1 VPEGTDII
9 DVPRYRDPLESPVAI
24 KEITIE
30 LPIFLR
36 VDEVADLL
44 RTSPKAVY
52 TMIERQ
58 QLPGVT
64 RVRRRVLVR
73 RDLLLH
79 WLRQESAPSLKE

>member
-1 VPEGTDII
+1 MDADGLATN
-9 DVPRYRDPLESPVAI
+9 
-24 KEITIE
+24 
-30 LPIFLR
+30 LPAFLL

-44 RTSPKAVY
+44 RKSRKAVY

-73 RDLLLH
+73 RDLLPH
-79 WLRQESAPSLKE
+79 WLRQESASSPKE

>member
-1 VPEGTDII
+1 MDANELATD
-9 DVPRYRDPLESPVAI
+9 LPV
-24 KEITIE
+24 
-30 LPIFLR
+30 FLL

-44 RTSPKAVY
+44 RTSRKAVY

-79 WLRQESAPSLKE
+79 WLRQESAPSPKE

>member
-1 VPEGTDII
+1 MAV
-9 DVPRYRDPLESPVAI
+9 
-24 KEITIE
+24 KEITTE
-30 LPIFLR
+30 LPMFLV

-44 RTSPKAVY
+44 RTSRKAVY

-64 RVRRRVLVR
+64 RVRCRVLVR

-79 WLRQESAPSLKE
+79 WLR